1 MKLVMNGCLLA
12 WEGRYLGMNRVGAGA
27 RTRDEATIDEAAM
40 VAACLAALVG
50 DRRSPRV
57 DGAGAAETAAPPWPL
72 RRPLALPLARGTR
85 EATLEDVALLVSNL
99 QTRDLKGPSLSTRN
113 PEEGSTEGLRLGA
126 SHA

>member
-50 DRRSPRV
+50 DRRSPRA

-99 QTRDLKGPSLSTRN
+99 QSLAISKDHRSALAILRKEARKG
-113 PEEGSTEGLRLGA
+113 
-126 SHA
+126 